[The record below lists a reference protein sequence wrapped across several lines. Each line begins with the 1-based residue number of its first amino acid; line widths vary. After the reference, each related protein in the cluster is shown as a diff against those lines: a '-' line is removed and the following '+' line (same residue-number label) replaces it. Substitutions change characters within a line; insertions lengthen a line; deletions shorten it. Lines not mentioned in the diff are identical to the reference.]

1 MLSKCISALL
11 NWSFNWW
18 SSEPPLYA
26 IYITI
31 ILMYWKIVTN
41 DLNFLLSLSVSVMK
55 ERLSWNW
62 NMKARKKTKNS
73 KLSFAR
79 KHGRRRNLGR
89 QGRNTRYVSFRSFF
103 YIGQVTLSTQLIK
116 PNYLVQ
122 TGLQHHGKHR
132 LKTWTNTFR
141 KWLYVF
147 RCVYCFLR
155 YLV

>member
-1 MLSKCISALL
+1 
-11 NWSFNWW
+11 
-18 SSEPPLYA
+18 
-26 IYITI
+26 
-31 ILMYWKIVTN
+31 MYWKIVTN

-62 NMKARKKTKNS
+62 NMKARKKKTPS
-73 KLSFAR
+73 LVLLV
-79 KHGRRRNLGR
+79 NLVIEETWADRGV
-89 QGRNTRYVSFRSFF
+89 TLDTSASEAF
-103 YIGQVTLSTQLIK
+103 YIGQVALATQLIK

-122 TGLQHHGKHR
+122 TGLQHHGKHQ

>member
-1 MLSKCISALL
+1 MYLCFVKLTFQLMIFGTSAVCHLYHY
-11 NWSFNWW
+11 SFNVLKNCYQWFKFLTI
-18 SSEPPLYA
+18 PLSQC
-26 IYITI
+26 
-31 ILMYWKIVTN
+31 
-41 DLNFLLSLSVSVMK
+41 D
-55 ERLSWNW
+55 ER
-62 NMKARKKTKNS
+62 KAVLKLKHESKKKKNS

-79 KHGRRRNLGR
+79 KLGHRGNLGR

-103 YIGQVTLSTQLIK
+103 YIGQVALATQLIK

-122 TGLQHHGKHR
+122 TGLQHHGKHQ

-147 RCVYCFLR
+147 RCVYCFLQ